1 MHFNIKLLNSN
12 LIRYEF
18 SRIKTHISHV
28 GFFMNDDSEFLIG
41 GDELFFVSR
50 FENHFKFMLNDY
62 IPNIEKPIAIFMSC
76 SKHKPFYKSPYRRV
90 FYSML
95 NKNLQIRDIS
105 QIYTVSEPAIV
116 VPEELDDTNVSQY
129 DFPPDQLK
137 EKGREVFIERLTKIL
152 PKIIKAH
159 KVSFYVLPRHHR
171 GIFEK
176 ALEKI
181 LEQHSEDK
189 ILKEKIAVN
198 VKYLPPLTYNIPKA
212 KEGIK
217 QYLEN
222 FKIHG

>member
-1 MHFNIKLLNSN
+1 
-12 LIRYEF
+12 
-18 SRIKTHISHV
+18 
-28 GFFMNDDSEFLIG
+28 MNDDSEFLIG

-50 FENHFKFMLNDY
+50 FEDHFKFMVNDY
-62 IPNIEKPIAIFMSC
+62 IPNTAKPIAIFMSC

-90 FYSML
+90 FYAML

-105 QIYTVSEPAIV
+105 QIYTISEPAII
-116 VPEELDDTNVSQY
+116 VPEELDDTNVSKY
-129 DFPPDQLK
+129 DFPPDQMK
-137 EKGREVFIERLTKIL
+137 EKGRKVFIERLTEVL
-152 PKIIKAH
+152 PKLILAH
-159 KVSFYVLPRHHR
+159 KVSFYVLPKHHR

-181 LEQHSEDK
+181 VEKHPRNKTL
-189 ILKEKIAVN
+189 IEKIAVN

-222 FKIHG
+222 YKIHE